1 MVTNDGLYMLSFSSY
16 ESTNIGAV
24 GENQFK
30 CGQSAPWPK
39 KRCASS
45 AVNGY
50 NGYQW
55 RLNDVER
62 TFRILRSRI
71 PNVKTYVLFTPLY
84 FDHIMQFTEA
94 VALLACLVFQ
104 KHFQMF

>member
-1 MVTNDGLYMLSFSSY
+1 MVTYDVLYMLPFSSY

-24 GENQFK
+24 GENQAFK

-55 RLNDVER
+55 RLNER
-62 TFRILRSRI
+62 SVCTFY
-71 PNVKTYVLFTPLY
+71 T
-84 FDHIMQFTEA
+84 
-94 VALLACLVFQ
+94 LLL
-104 KHFQMF
+104 